1 MLDPSVD
8 RTFAHEYEVAQLTE
22 LPPGPSTVP
31 VVYLPMNRTHNTDGV
46 MVEISPNSAEPWIGV
61 FAFGYGLAR
70 TAISAIST
78 CPDEYSICV
87 VANGSAY
94 VTDSRRPSSCV
105 TVPCVPV
112 FGVRSV
118 ARADLLVFWD
128 FTSIVAWGRQG
139 LAWKS
144 KDLCSDDLEVGE
156 VTGKSIKCT
165 GWSAPSRSKIA
176 FELDLFTGTTTVLRA

>member
-1 MLDPSVD
+1 MLDLSVD

-70 TAISAIST
+70 KAISGILT

-87 VANGSAY
+87 VAIGSAY

-112 FGVRSV
+112 LGVRPI
-118 ARADLLVFWD
+118 AHADLLVLWN
-128 FTSIVAWGRQG
+128 FTSIMAWGRQG

-144 KDLCSDDLEVGE
+144 KDLCSDELEVGE
-156 VTGKSIKCT
+156 VIGKSIKCS
-165 GWSAPSRSKIA
+165 GWNASKRSKIA
-176 FELDLFTGTTTVLRA
+176 FELDLLTGIAALR